1 MKSLEQK
8 KLILDTFLKANK
20 ADKKFY
26 ANLADLGILAISI
39 DTLLED
45 SLDEVI
51 IGAFSWSASKQGH
64 KFWSDLNA
72 QWEAF
77 VQATFA

>member
-8 KLILDTFLKANK
+8 KLILDTFLKSHK
-20 ADKKFY
+20 AHKAY
-26 ANLADLGILAISI
+26 YTNISVSL
-39 DTLLED
+39 DVLLED

-77 VQATFA
+77 VQAISA